1 METWKSFILINLQIE
16 CAVGAVPMA
25 LLLLCVCWCVCGTAG
40 LQSLCGW
47 CPFKAATKA
56 KGHCVNIANR
66 NAENKLCPITNNTI
80 LLQ

>member
-1 METWKSFILINLQIE
+1 M
-16 CAVGAVPMA
+16 
-25 LLLLCVCWCVCGTAG
+25 CVCWCVCGTAG

>member
-1 METWKSFILINLQIE
+1 ML
-16 CAVGAVPMA
+16 V
-25 LLLLCVCWCVCGTAG
+25 CVCGTAG

-47 CPFKAATKA
+47 CPFKATLKT

-66 NAENKLCPITNNTI
+66 NADNKLCPITNNTI